1 MSRVL
6 KLVHQGSPWVLY
18 LKIIDPKAC
27 FLFCHSMWAYIHFK
41 NIIWNSSVY
50 TKYHTNLLAMWL
62 LLKISLETK
71 ISASCCISSMLM
83 LKLKTRESDKN
94 VIPGFKWIFKDFVC
108 VYKTYICVYMCDN
121 RPPMARSALIP
132 QFALHVGLPSI
143 PSQTLG
149 SSRAMFLK
157 SPYPSYVSFSICW
170 VDKKVNGWGK
180 YISRPDSIPKEPSPG
195 T

>member
-1 MSRVL
+1 MKLKSLSRVRPSATPWTTYSLPGSSVHGIFQARVLEWAAISFSTMSRVL

-27 FLFCHSMWAYIHFK
+27 FLFYHSMWAYIHFK

-108 VYKTYICVYMCDN
+108 VYKTYICVYMCVCMQSLTYAQD
-121 RPPMARSALIP
+121 I
-132 QFALHVGLPSI
+132 
-143 PSQTLG
+143 
-149 SSRAMFLK
+149 
-157 SPYPSYVSFSICW
+157 IC
-170 VDKKVNGWGK
+170 K
-180 YISRPDSIPKEPSPG
+180 
-195 T
+195 